1 MNQKIVRAVAL
12 AVLVL
17 AGFLVYRVLF
27 PSPELIIRGK
37 LKELA
42 NVASVT
48 VAEGELARVANAG
61 KVVSYFT
68 PEVVI
73 AVDIPG
79 RSQHV
84 LKGRDDLFQAAVMV
98 RGMGTMTIEFP
109 DINVTVAPD
118 KETAVVDLTA
128 KARIPGDA
136 NFYVQE
142 MKLVWK
148 RVGRRDWLIERVETV
163 KTLM

>member
-1 MNQKIVRAVAL
+1 
-12 AVLVL
+12 
-17 AGFLVYRVLF
+17 
-27 PSPELIIRGK
+27 
-37 LKELA
+37 
-42 NVASVT
+42 
-48 VAEGELARVANAG
+48 
-61 KVVSYFT
+61 
-68 PEVVI
+68 
-73 AVDIPG
+73 
-79 RSQHV
+79 
-84 LKGRDDLFQAAVMV
+84 
-98 RGMGTMTIEFP
+98 MTIEFP